1 MAYTFYESIFQET
14 EPEVIPLETFK
25 FILRELDRQNKKIGY
40 DKLENGMV
48 IISWL
53 NYKSK
58 FPSAVVI
65 DGKDTEL
72 YKGVRI

>member
-1 MAYTFYESIFQET
+1 MAYTFYESMFQKT
-14 EPEVIPLETFK
+14 EPEIISLETFK
-25 FILRELDRQNKKIGY
+25 FILRELDRQDKKIGY

-48 IISWL
+48 IISWF
-53 NYKSK
+53 NSDSK
-58 FPSAVVI
+58 TPSAVVI